1 MSGIITFVDSRT
13 VFCYLF
19 FDPNL
24 IAGGFDQYYCKPLYC
39 TGNWRKQVWKQCVPG
54 LFSGRDGGVGGWGD
68 EACPQLEG
76 VLRGSTVCAAC
87 FNRSM
92 PLSFRSC
99 KSGASICRWGGVE
112 KIIFAWALNA
122 SGIHL
127 PEGVGLQVG
136 PTQNINY
143 VVVQIHYGHPEGMM

>member
-1 MSGIITFVDSRT
+1 MSQAFSQ
-13 VFCYLF
+13 
-19 FDPNL
+19 
-24 IAGGFDQYYCKPLYC
+24 GGM
-39 TGNWRKQVWKQCVPG
+39 
-54 LFSGRDGGVGGWGD
+54 GGWGGGGGGGGD